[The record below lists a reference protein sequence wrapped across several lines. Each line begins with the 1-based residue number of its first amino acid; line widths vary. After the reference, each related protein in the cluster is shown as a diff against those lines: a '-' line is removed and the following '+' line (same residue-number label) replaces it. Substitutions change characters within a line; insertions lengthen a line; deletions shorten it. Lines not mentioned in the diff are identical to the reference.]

1 MPENEK
7 PTAPD
12 MSVYTPH
19 HLRQMTAEALCDA
32 IGALMGYYSQ
42 AIRDLEAELAEARA
56 TITRVEALE
65 PAWQEEA
72 KNLDEGRI
80 EEPGAR
86 TTAIAYRA
94 VADDLRD
101 ALHPESAEAGE

>member
-1 MPENEK
+1 
-7 PTAPD
+7 
-12 MSVYTPH
+12 
-19 HLRQMTAEALCDA
+19 
-32 IGALMGYYSQ
+32 MGYYSQ
-42 AIRDLEAELAEARA
+42 AIRDLEAERDRWCDVAGELAAELAEARA